1 MPFSFICIA
10 ILLLFSIVLSYYYG
24 LNIKPY
30 AFVCIMAIILISYF
44 VPSVNMFNNISL
56 NILCVASLIS
66 YIVISMFNMNLK
78 EVGKQTIGCVLC
90 ISAYILILKAFDGYM
105 FAYLNVVQC
114 VVASMIS
121 VFYYKQS
128 KSYVLSVVTDIT
140 AINITNIVLL
150 NNEY

>member
-44 VPSVNMFNNISL
+44 VPSVNIFNNISL

-78 EVGKQTIGCVLC
+78 EVGKQAIGCVLC
-90 ISAYILILKAFDGYM
+90 VSAYILIVCNRTLISSMQRHTELRLNTQTYNHQMLWISKYM
-105 FAYLNVVQC
+105 QIHTVHIL
-114 VVASMIS
+114 
-121 VFYYKQS
+121 
-128 KSYVLSVVTDIT
+128 
-140 AINITNIVLL
+140 
-150 NNEY
+150 